1 VIKEVVSHLSG
12 QILCLHCNLNAF
24 FKLPLQDL
32 LQLLTR
38 SGIPVRNFSAIFLI
52 DMKV

>member
-1 VIKEVVSHLSG
+1 
-12 QILCLHCNLNAF
+12 
-24 FKLPLQDL
+24 
-32 LQLLTR
+32 LQLLTC

>member
-1 VIKEVVSHLSG
+1 
-12 QILCLHCNLNAF
+12 
-24 FKLPLQDL
+24 